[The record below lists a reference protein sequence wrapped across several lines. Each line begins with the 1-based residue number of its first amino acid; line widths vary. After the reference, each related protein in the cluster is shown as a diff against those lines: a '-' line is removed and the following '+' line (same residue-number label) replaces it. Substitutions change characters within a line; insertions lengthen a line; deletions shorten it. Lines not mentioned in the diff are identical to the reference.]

1 MCFRGNLKV
10 LLMVDEEKVE
20 SGLSCRDGIQEIR
33 CKYISF
39 LESFFTIVRLIF
51 ECEIKKF
58 REIILL
64 SLESSGSIF
73 LLVLRS

>member
-39 LESFFTIVRLIF
+39 LERFSRSFD
-51 ECEIKKF
+51 
-58 REIILL
+58 
-64 SLESSGSIF
+64 
-73 LLVLRS
+73 